1 MYFCPNC
8 SYSFDIVKSSNSI
21 TKDVRTEIT
30 KMSEGL
36 KLYEENK
43 DMTKYVATFSR
54 DDTSKNKRYQK
65 FNKIYY
71 F

>member
-30 KMSEGL
+30 KISEGL
-36 KLYEENK
+36 KLFEEN
-43 DMTKYVATFSR
+43 FLQHS
-54 DDTSKNKRYQK
+54 
-65 FNKIYY
+65 
-71 F
+71 